1 MHGPVA
7 MQEQNPRQSS
17 GQPFSECSSSCL
29 CICLPGCLSV
39 AGILYKYFTCVLQ
52 KLQGVTLILLFH
64 MCMPTGADTDFF
76 LPAASSRSEI
86 AERHIP
92 EDRTPELKLGCKTQ
106 TASGMLRR
114 ENSFP
119 VTMQERSPL
128 ITAQKTKNQKIR
140 HLCLPHGSAGT
151 QALHS
156 PLRNQRN

>member
-1 MHGPVA
+1 

-92 EDRTPELKLGCKTQ
+92 EDRTPELELGCKTQ
-106 TASGMLRR
+106 TASGILQR
-114 ENSFP
+114 ELPCGHARTEP
-119 VTMQERSPL
+119 VRSTYLKNMKGDPL
-128 ITAQKTKNQKIR
+128 QKTQEHQNQNKNKR
-140 HLCLPHGSAGT
+140 VT
-151 QALHS
+151 VREALRS
-156 PLRNQRN
+156 